1 MEPSKVL
8 VLADS
13 EYPLTNTLLRMLRS
27 APSPGPTEL
36 QLETAKLE
44 PESLEV
50 SISQTVSDSSPQ
62 LIILILPQF
71 ADRLSADFVGK
82 IKGAFPGVPLIVA
95 MESCEPERMLKLLED
110 GIADFLTTPLKTLD
124 VLPRIWRILK
134 QTPTARSLEQ
144 ELKKKL
150 GLRHLVGVS
159 PAFLTE
165 VKKIPL
171 IAKCDANIMI
181 TGETGTGKELCAR
194 AIHYLSPRASH
205 ALIPVN
211 CGATPVEL
219 LENELFGHE
228 RGAFTGATRSQPG
241 LVQEAHGGTL
251 FLDEIDC
258 LPLLAQVKLL
268 RFIQEREYRPLG
280 STKIRKA
287 DVRIVSASNAIIEE
301 SVSEGK
307 FRQDLFFRLNII
319 PLRLPPLRERREDI
333 PLLAEHFLI
342 KYAGEYK
349 KDIKHFSPEAMRN
362 LKLYNWPGNAREL
375 EYIIQR
381 AVALAERSVI
391 DEIDI
396 PTSGS
401 GAVPGQDSF
410 REAKAKVV
418 GNFERTY
425 IHHLLLANDGNITKA
440 ALIAH
445 KNRRA
450 FWQLIR
456 KHGIDAR
463 EFKLKPSSTQPDN

>member
-8 VLADS
+8 LLA
-13 EYPLTNTLLRMLRS
+13 TLEDPFTTALLEILRS
-27 APSPGPTEL
+27 ASNPRATKL
-36 QLETAKLE
+36 QLESVKLDFLF
-44 PESLEV
+44 PDLK
-50 SISQTVSDSSPQ
+50 ICQIVSDSCPQ
-62 LIILILPQF
+62 LILLVLPPF
-71 ADRLSADFVGK
+71 ANTLSEVLVRE
-82 IKGAFPGVPLIVA
+82 IKATTPTASLMVA
-95 MESCEPERMLKLLED
+95 IENCQPEKMLRLLES
-110 GIADFLTTPLKTLD
+110 GVADFLAVPFKAVD
-124 VLPRIWRILK
+124 VLPRIWRVLD
-134 QTPTARSLEQ
+134 QTPNSKSLAR
-144 ELKKKL
+144 ELKAKL
-150 GLRHLVGVS
+150 GLKHLIGAS
-159 PAFLTE
+159 PVFLAE

-171 IAKCDANIMI
+171 IAKCDANILI

-280 STKIRKA
+280 STKIHKA
-287 DVRIVSASNAIIEE
+287 DVRIISASNVIIEE
-301 SVSEGK
+301 SVNEGK

-319 PLRLPPLRERREDI
+319 PLRLPPLRERQEDI

-342 KYAGEYK
+342 KYAREYK
-349 KDIKHFSPEAMRN
+349 KNIKYFSPEAMRN
-362 LKLYNWPGNAREL
+362 LKLYDWPGNAREL

-381 AVALAERSVI
+381 AVALAEQPVI

-396 PTSGS
+396 PTSGL
-401 GAVPGQDSF
+401 GAISGQDSF

-418 GNFERTY
+418 RNFERTY

-440 ALIAH
+440 ALIAR

-463 EFKLKPSSTQPDN
+463 EFKLKASSTWPDN